1 MTRPKALQITSQ
13 LPWWFSSSLINGA
26 LWPSGIVFEGV
37 AMLLGELIASRAMAA
52 TMSKVLSKGT
62 HTKTLASEYPPCQS
76 LEMPT
81 QTVRV
86 PRSR

>member
-13 LPWWFSSSLINGA
+13 LPWWLSSSLINGA

-37 AMLLGELIASRAMAA
+37 AMLPRMCNRFKGDSSDNEQGFVEGDAYKDACQQASAVPVFSDAQQA
-52 TMSKVLSKGT
+52 
-62 HTKTLASEYPPCQS
+62 
-76 LEMPT
+76 
-81 QTVRV
+81 VRV